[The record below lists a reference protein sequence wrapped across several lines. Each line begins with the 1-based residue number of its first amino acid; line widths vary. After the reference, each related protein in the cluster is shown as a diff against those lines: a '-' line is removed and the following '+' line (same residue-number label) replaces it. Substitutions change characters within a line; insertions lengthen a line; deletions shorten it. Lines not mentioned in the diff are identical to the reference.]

1 MCSLQTWYFE
11 YKIVRDRTGLLGD
24 VATLFGMLGI
34 NIQTVNSLGRGIRGF
49 LLQAD
54 EKQTRQLLMALAN
67 FESIEVTSLRQPFLV
82 DYISLRRGKVV
93 SAEPG
98 KPQVFRF
105 LRSDLDVVIDLM
117 ASYLCD
123 RAPVTIGLR
132 GSPNVGKTEATI
144 AACVYANKR
153 WIVVS
158 GTTFRQVLRT
168 DLDEQSYSDDS
179 VLLIDAIT
187 SAHRPIPEHQRLL
200 RQVLGRPVNKV
211 IEHPDI
217 FLREGLL
224 QPEDLDVIL
233 EVRAGPDDEISYDL
247 ISMSVN
253 SFDCS

>member
-1 MCSLQTWYFE
+1 MSGQQTWYFE
-11 YKIVRDRTGLLGD
+11 YKIVRDRIGLLGD

-34 NIQTVNSLGRGIRGF
+34 NIQTVNSLGREIRGF

-54 EKQTRQLLMALAN
+54 EQQTRQLLMALAN
-67 FESIEVTSLRQPFLV
+67 FESIEVTCLRQPSLV
-82 DYISLRRGKVV
+82 DYICLRHGKAV

-98 KPQVFRF
+98 RPPVFRF

-117 ASYLCD
+117 ASYLAD

-132 GSPNVGKTEATI
+132 GSPNVGKTEATV

-153 WIVVS
+153 WVVVS
-158 GTTFRQVLRT
+158 GTIFRQVLRT
-168 DLDEQSYSDDS
+168 DLDERDYSADT

-187 SAHRPIPEHQRLL
+187 SAHRPVPEHRRLIG
-200 RQVLGRPVNKV
+200 QVLARPVNKV

-224 QPEDLDVIL
+224 RPEDLDVII
-233 EVRAGPDDEISYDL
+233 EVRAKPEDEICYDR
-247 ISMSVN
+247 IPMSVN